1 MEFAPDSASRQ
12 KSVEAAKQAAE
23 QLEAVRH
30 RLEAQRT
37 DQEDKMKSERE
48 GIIVYLHAICLH
60 IYHCYSSS
68 YATAATHKNH
78 LVLVS
83 SIPWQEKQHFVSYGQ
98 IVSDRQL

>member
-12 KSVEAAKQAAE
+12 KSVEAAKQAAK

-68 YATAATHKNH
+68 HAPD
-78 LVLVS
+78 
-83 SIPWQEKQHFVSYGQ
+83 SILSKHPTPG
-98 IVSDRQL
+98 

>member
-48 GIIVYLHAICLH
+48 GIIMYLHAICLH
-60 IYHCYSSS
+60 TYYCCSSS
-68 YATAATHKNH
+68 YAPD
-78 LVLVS
+78 
-83 SIPWQEKQHFVSYGQ
+83 SILSK
-98 IVSDRQL
+98 